1 MRAATLLLFI
11 FSACRGPVELDT
23 SLSTAV
29 AGMRAALAS
38 RDHAAIWALTDTPT
52 QTATLNLLR
61 DADAARAQVPALWPE
76 TDHAAARD
84 ALGQALAASLGADDD
99 GRGPRLLAATLD
111 LGKLVFDEDTE
122 QGLAARD
129 VTIDPGPPRRA
140 LIATLAGERL
150 SFVEDQGQWKSTLV
164 RDLVL
169 ESATFQAL
177 TEHVKK
183 AKALAE
189 EQARV
194 WQQSVD
200 PKTPQGAYNLARAAQ
215 SRKPVDVDMLFALL
229 DEDARKTL
237 ADILEASRT
246 AQRQI
251 QQRTVKAA
259 RREAYRNAGLLH
271 LIDTTTD
278 RELFKTWAL
287 GNTAKPLLAATD
299 EPATLEGNPAEG
311 RVTLVTQS
319 GGRVEMHRD
328 SDNFWR
334 VGGLR
339 TLLTEALGPR
349 TTP

>member
-11 FSACRGPVELDT
+11 FSACQGPVELDT
-23 SLSTAV
+23 GLSTAV
-29 AGMRAALAS
+29 TGVRTALAS
-38 RDHAAIWALTDTPT
+38 RDHAALWALTDTQT
-52 QTATLNLLR
+52 QTATLGLLR
-61 DADAARAQVPALWPE
+61 DAETARAQVPTLWAE
-76 TDHAAARD
+76 GDRAAALD
-84 ALGQALAASLGADDD
+84 ALGQALAAPLGADDD

-129 VTIDPGPPRRA
+129 VTLDPGPPRRA
-140 LIATLAGERL
+140 LIVTLAGERL

-164 RDLVL
+164 RD
-169 ESATFQAL
+169 SAAFQAL

-215 SRKPVDVDMLFALL
+215 SRKPIDVDMLFALL

-237 ADILEASRT
+237 VDVLETSRA

-287 GNTAKPLLAATD
+287 GAAAKPLLAATD
-299 EPATLEGNPAEG
+299 EPVSAQGAPDEGQ
-311 RVTLVTQS
+311 VTLVTKS
-319 GGRVEMHRD
+319 GGHIEMRRD
-328 SDNFWR
+328 SDGFWR
-334 VGGLR
+334 IGGLR
-339 TLLTEALGPR
+339 PLLTEALGPR
-349 TTP
+349 PTTP